1 LVKVS
6 SPMNSAPIATR
17 KTQASGARTPHETMR
32 LRLGTDYAG
41 EQLNDAGATTTEH
54 PGAD

>member
-1 LVKVS
+1 VKAS
-6 SPMNSAPIATR
+6 SPINSAPIATR

-41 EQLNDAGATTTEH
+41 EQLDDAGATTTEY